1 MKISTPFKLG
11 AIVLITLFNAL
22 LLAQTN
28 ASANGMNKG
37 GPMGG
42 PPPAEAIAAC
52 KSLPAGKDCSFSTP
66 QGTEK
71 GVCWA
76 PEGKPLA
83 CKPNKPKGPPP
94 KQ

>member
-52 KSLPAGKDCSFSTP
+52 KTLPAGKDCSFSTP

-83 CKPNKPKGPPP
+83 CKPNKPKEPPP